1 MEMKKARRE
10 LCFMAVLLILSILFY
25 TVVIPAQIPLR
36 STWGA
41 DIAFTSRTYPSL
53 LAIAMIGM
61 SAIGMADALRR
72 IVLQKRREGEQ
83 AGQEGEKPP
92 LFKILIPYV
101 VFGLILLYGVL
112 FAKIGYIWSTLLVP
126 PAILA
131 VMGCRK
137 WSYYLCVY
145 GFAVAVYVLFRF
157 VLQVTLP

>member
-1 MEMKKARRE
+1 MT
-10 LCFMAVLLILSILFY
+10 VLFLLSVLFY
-25 TVVIPAQIPLR
+25 TVVIPVQIPLR

-61 SAIGMADALRR
+61 SAIGMADALRK
-72 IVLQKRREGEQ
+72 IFLQKRREGEGKG

-92 LFKILIPYV
+92 LLKTLIPYV
-101 VFGLILLYGVL
+101 IFGLILLYGAL

-137 WSYYLCVY
+137 YSYYLCVY
-145 GFAVAVYVLFRF
+145 GFAAAVYVLFRF